1 MLFASL
7 LRCNAFINKTGLMY
21 AQSYTLNFRKEGAR
35 QVIAKCALTALF
47 AVYVVNKSFCAL
59 WFSGKVPLIVEF
71 RVDRLE

>member
-35 QVIAKCALTALF
+35 QVIAKCALTPLF
-47 AVYVVNKSFCAL
+47 AVYVVNKIFCAL
-59 WFSGKVPLIVEF
+59 WFSGKITLVIER
-71 RVDRLE
+71 RVDLLE